1 MRAACVALR
10 VESFDRTGV
19 LNALSKEN
27 VAVFDAVRFSSR
39 EFGFSVEKK
48 DLRKTFAILDGMC
61 YNYTAESFS
70 RFGKR
75 VRGVL
80 KRAGLIAG
88 TIVFSVLVG
97 LSRGYIWRIDV
108 SGNENVPDKV
118 IEKVLSANHIAVGK
132 KLSEFDS
139 EAVAAV
145 LRGIDGIKLAT
156 AQRIGTTIAIE
167 VFESDEIAP
176 PLAFSDTD
184 ITSNYDATVTRIVA
198 REGTVLVKTGQNVFK
213 GTPLIGAHRIVEE
226 GAEPVHTRASGIVY
240 GKVAFTKSVTVATE
254 WYETVAEKTYSRTRL
269 KLFGLTLGKKPQSA
283 EGVEITESASKF
295 NAFLPIKVI
304 RSRVT
309 QTKRVKKTA
318 DVEELAERAQEK
330 IVSEFVHEAV
340 SNGFTAS
347 RTVREIGGGLWR
359 VNVFIEAE
367 MVIGGA

>member
-1 MRAACVALR
+1 MRTSRVALR
-10 VESFDRTGV
+10 VESFNRAGV
-19 LNALSKEN
+19 VNALAKEN
-27 VAVFDAVRFSSR
+27 VAVFDVVRHSSR
-39 EFGFSVEKK
+39 EFGFYVEKK
-48 DLRKTFAILDGMC
+48 ELRKTFAILDGMC

-70 RFGKR
+70 SLGKR

-88 TIVFSVLVG
+88 VVVFSVLVA

-108 SGNENVPDKV
+108 SGNETVPDKV
-118 IEKVLSANHIAVGK
+118 IEKALTANHIAVGK
-132 KLSEFDS
+132 KLSGFDS

-156 AQRIGTTIAIE
+156 AKRVGTTIAIE

-184 ITSNYDATVTRIVA
+184 ILSDYDATVTRIVA
-198 REGTVLVKTGQNVFK
+198 REGTVLVKPGQNVFK
-213 GTPLIGAHRIVEE
+213 GAPLIGAYRVTEE
-226 GAEPVHTRASGIVY
+226 GAEPTHTRASGIVY

-269 KLFGLTLGKKPQSA
+269 KLFGLTLSKKPKSA
-283 EGVEITESASKF
+283 DGVEIVESYSKF
-295 NAFLPIKVI
+295 NAFLPVKVI

-309 QTKRVKKTA
+309 ETKRVKKTA
-318 DVEELAERAQEK
+318 DIEELAALTEER

-340 SNGFTAS
+340 TNGFTES
-347 RTVREIGGGLWR
+347 RTVRELGGGLWR